1 MNNISELAARLT
13 QSAIM
18 QREEPKIQKLA
29 DTVTVFTPE
38 TINRINDIH
47 DRYTQIQIDL
57 SFLLSIVFK
66 SMQENQILKNKI
78 DDFVLQEVKKTLSHH
93 NVNFRG

>member
-29 DTVTVFTPE
+29 DIVTVFTPE